1 MEIFPDALTRHV
13 PVGPLPRQRKALTL
27 DYNDLNKDVSIPAGT
42 GWVAFGAILSSDDEI
57 SQVIPTVAGQ
67 TYQVNFKLGFN
78 DPAGPQDFRVTL
90 GPTTLF
96 SEVNDTTGSTP
107 CNGPF
112 DPIEVTHCTQ
122 LTLHSISVVAT
133 AANETLAFFGLNNPA
148 TNILA
153 DVSVVPLQTVGVPGP
168 IAGAGLP
175 GLLLASGGLLGWWR
189 RRQKFA

>member
-1 MEIFPDALTRHV
+1 
-13 PVGPLPRQRKALTL
+13 
-27 DYNDLNKDVSIPAGT
+27 VSIPAGT
-42 GWVAFGAILSSDDEI
+42 GWVAFGAVLSSDDEI

-122 LTLHSISVVAT
+122 LTPHSISVVAT

-148 TNILA
+148 NNILA
-153 DVSVVPLQTVGVPGP
+153 DVSVVPLDTVGVPAP
-168 IAGAGLP
+168 IAGASLP
-175 GLLLASGGLLGWWR
+175 GLILAGGGLLGWWR
-189 RRQKFA
+189 RRRKTA

>member
-1 MEIFPDALTRHV
+1 MEIFPDALTRH
-13 PVGPLPRQRKALTL
+13 A
-27 DYNDLNKDVSIPAGT
+27 

-96 SEVNDTTGSTP
+96 SEVNDTTGSMP

-122 LTLHSISVVAT
+122 LTPHSISVVAT

-148 TNILA
+148 NNILA
-153 DVSVVPLQTVGVPGP
+153 DVSVVPLDTVGVPAP
-168 IAGAGLP
+168 IAGASLP
-175 GLLLASGGLLGWWR
+175 GLILAGGGLLGWWR
-189 RRQKFA
+189 RRRKTA